1 MSSNKILLDNA
12 PIVKTIAAEAGRI
25 VFGNFPG
32 GSAFSIANA
41 IYSCAENPFKET
53 FDEIWAY
60 VEMLDQ
66 FGMIDIDVET
76 FPIDSVDETY
86 CARPGVETNY
96 FININL

>member
-1 MSSNKILLDNA
+1 
-12 PIVKTIAAEAGRI
+12 VKTIAAEAGRI
-25 VFGNFPG
+25 VFADYPG

-66 FGMIDIDVET
+66 FGMISIDVET
-76 FPIDSVDETY
+76 FEIDRVDEAY
-86 CARPGVETNY
+86 CVRPGVETDF
-96 FININL
+96 FIKINL